1 MTNIS
6 NGKIPDELLKSS
18 IETITSSIT
27 TSMDNPNAIIDTYYA
42 KELVDSEIF
51 EDRIKKFNE
60 ITKQDIINVSKK
72 VSIYNI
78 LTLEKGDNNEED

>member
-1 MTNIS
+1 
-6 NGKIPDELLKSS
+6 
-18 IETITSSIT
+18 
-27 TSMDNPNAIIDTYYA
+27 MDNPNAIIDTYYA

>member
-1 MTNIS
+1 
-6 NGKIPDELLKSS
+6 
-18 IETITSSIT
+18 
-27 TSMDNPNAIIDTYYA
+27 MDNPNAIIDTYYS